1 MKRLR
6 RFAVFLLVNLVL
18 FGTVAAVMYRSGLF
32 KVSNVQLIA
41 AKDSSGRMMF
51 DEYRAGLEH
60 RLAQIKGV
68 NIWEADV
75 GAIAAHAESLSW
87 VRKVAVRRIFPST
100 IRVEVE
106 PKAIAA
112 VIATDKGKLLPLSNE
127 ADLLPPL
134 PAKRFPDVPVIRDRK
149 ILKDVALR
157 QKTVG
162 ILRELPESGLMSR
175 ANIAEI
181 SADQGKEFWLSL
193 VEDNLKVKIGSTH
206 VPLRAARVEKV
217 LEYLRSNNMQAR
229 VIDADFSKK
238 VVVKLR
244 KDR

>member
-1 MKRLR
+1 MKRLV
-6 RFAVFLLVNLVL
+6 RFAVFMLVNLVL
-18 FGTVAAVMYRSGLF
+18 FGAVAALMYRSGLF
-32 KVSNVQLIA
+32 KIAHVQLIA
-41 AKDSSGRMMF
+41 SPDSSGQMMF
-51 DEYRAGLEH
+51 DEYRESLER
-60 RLAQIKGV
+60 RLAKIKGV
-68 NIWEADV
+68 DIWEADV
-75 GAIAAHAESLSW
+75 GGIAAHAESLPW
-87 VRKVAVRRIFPST
+87 VRKVSVRRIFPST

-112 VIATDKGKLLPLSNE
+112 VIATDKGRLLPLSNE

-134 PAKRFPDVPVIRDRK
+134 PATKFPDVPVIRDRK
-149 ILKDVALR
+149 IFKDEALR
-157 QKTVG
+157 KKTVG
-162 ILRELPESGLMSR
+162 ILRELPDKGLMGR

-181 SADQGKEFWLSL
+181 SADQGEEFWLSL